1 VALGLIKLPMFGG
14 GFRVRDQEMVNAGY
28 AALKSSFGVI
38 RSSSAISASSQGR
51 KLDYLALLAVL

>member
-1 VALGLIKLPMFGG
+1 MFGG

-38 RSSSAISASSQGR
+38 RSSSAISSQGR